1 MTKTCYVVFSS
12 HSVKLVETGQPGK
25 EKLYPNSYI
34 RSPFDKR
41 KKTTNETK
49 IKFTT
54 THII

>member
-25 EKLYPNSYI
+25 EKLYPNRYI